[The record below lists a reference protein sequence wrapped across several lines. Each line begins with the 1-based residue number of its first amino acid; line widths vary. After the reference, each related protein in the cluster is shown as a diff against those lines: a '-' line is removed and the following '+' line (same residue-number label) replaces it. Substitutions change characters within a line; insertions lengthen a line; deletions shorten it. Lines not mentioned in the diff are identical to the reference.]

1 MFELK
6 KIISV
11 FITIPGIFIFF
22 LIITGLY
29 GLFKRISVLRCN
41 LLVGIIL
48 YCISISYFSN
58 SIIGFI
64 EKDSIYKGKPAVD
77 AIILLGGGRYEGVSD
92 ISGKGIPSYDMTV
105 RVVDAAR
112 LYKKYKKPVVF
123 SGGDVSEEVK
133 EAVIVKRFL
142 IDLGVKEKDIYYDD
156 ISRDTVENAIYT
168 KEIFRK
174 KRFKT
179 GLLVTS
185 GYHLKRSEYL
195 FKKAGLDVIPHSAGL
210 LSEKKEQITFH
221 DFLPNIGDLKKS
233 AVMLKETIGLFF
245 YYVKYAIF

>member
-22 LIITGLY
+22 LTVTGLY
-29 GLFKRISVLRCN
+29 GLFKRIAVLRWN
-41 LLVGIIL
+41 LLIGIIL

-58 SIIGFI
+58 SIIGLI
-64 EKDSIYKGKPAVD
+64 EKENIYKGKPSVD
-77 AIILLGGGRYEGVSD
+77 AIILLGGGKHEGVHD
-92 ISGKGIPSYDMTV
+92 ISGQGIPSYDMTV

-112 LYKKYKKPVVF
+112 LYKKYKKPIVF
-123 SGGDVSEEVK
+123 SGGDVSEKVK
-133 EAVIVKRFL
+133 EAEIVKRFL
-142 IDLGVKEKDIYYDD
+142 IDLGVKEKDIFYDD

-168 KEIFRK
+168 KEIFYK

-185 GYHLKRSEYL
+185 GYHLKRSEYIFL
-195 FKKAGLDVIPHSAGL
+195 KAGLNVIPHSAGL
-210 LSEKKEQITFH
+210 LSEKKEKYTFH
-221 DFLPNIGDLKKS
+221 DFLPNIGEFKKS
-233 AVMLKETIGLFF
+233 AVMLKESIGLFF
-245 YYVKYAIF
+245 YYIKYAIF